1 MLFNSVAF
9 LLFLPAVVILYYL
22 LPHRYRW
29 ILLLGASYFFY
40 GSWKVEFLSL
50 ILLSTVVDY
59 SIARLLDSWRG
70 QRARRALVGL
80 SLIVN
85 LGVLFVFKYLQLFLP
100 DVDPM
105 IVNIYTVDFP
115 WKGFLKQA
123 IYFSIPVGISFY
135 TFQTLSYTL
144 DVYHRRVQ
152 PEKHLGKFALFVSF
166 FPQLVAGP
174 IERFGRLMPQLNTKQ
189 LFDYDNF
196 QTAFR
201 LMLYGFFLKMCIA
214 DNLAPLVDQVYDHP
228 DWYSSFTVL
237 LGTIGFGFQIYADFA
252 GYSLI
257 AQGAALLLG
266 IKLMDNFKTPYFSTS
281 IGEFW
286 KRWHISLSTWFRDY
300 LYIPLG
306 GSKQAA
312 WRWAIA
318 IMIVFVVSGFWH
330 GANYTFLIWGTIHGG
345 LYLIERILKPVG
357 VKVPQT
363 ARKVLGAILIFI
375 LVQLAWV
382 YFRADSVQHAESVLS
397 SLIRSKGTSTLQIPY
412 HVAIVFVVFTLM
424 EIAQYNVRVDA
435 FLGRFKTPIR
445 WILYAAILWCIAV
458 WSGLTNHPFIYFQ
471 F

>member
-9 LLFLPAVVILYYL
+9 LLFLPAVVIMYYL
-22 LPHRYRW
+22 LPHRLRW
-29 ILLLGASYFFY
+29 VLLLTASYFFY
-40 GSWKVEFLSL
+40 GSWKLEFLSL
-50 ILLSTVVDY
+50 IVLSTVVDY
-59 SIARLLDSWRG
+59 TIARFLDTWRG
-70 QRARRALVGL
+70 LWVRRTLVGL

-105 IVNIYTVDFP
+105 IVNIYTVDYP
-115 WKGFLKQA
+115 WRGFLKQA

-174 IERFGRLMPQLNTKQ
+174 IERFGRLMPQLKTEQFFNYK
-189 LFDYDNF
+189 NF

-214 DNLAPLVDQVYDHP
+214 DNLAPLVDQVYEHP
-228 DWYSSFTVL
+228 DWYSSLTVL
-237 LGTIGFGFQIYADFA
+237 LGTMGFGFQIYADFA

-257 AQGAALLLG
+257 AQGAALMLG

-306 GSKQAA
+306 GSKQAT

-330 GANYTFLIWGTIHGG
+330 GANYTFLIWGAIHGG
-345 LYLIERILKPVG
+345 LYLVERVLRPLSDKISSAVRKILG
-357 VKVPQT
+357 
-363 ARKVLGAILIFI
+363 GCLIFL

-382 YFRADSVQHAESVLS
+382 YFRADSVVHAKSVLS
-397 SLIRSKGTSTLQIPY
+397 TILHSEGTSMLQVPN
-412 HVAIVFVVFTLM
+412 HVLTVFVVFVLM
-424 EIAQYNVRVDA
+424 EVAQYNIRVDA
-435 FLGRFKTPIR
+435 LLGRFRTPIR
-445 WILYAAILWCIAV
+445 WMLYTAMLWCIAV

>member
-1 MLFNSVAF
+1 M
-9 LLFLPAVVILYYL
+9 
-22 LPHRYRW
+22 
-29 ILLLGASYFFY
+29 LLLAASYFFY
-40 GSWKVEFLSL
+40 GSWKLEFLSL
-50 ILLSTVVDY
+50 IVLSTLVDY
-59 SIARLLDSWRG
+59 TIARFLDTWRG
-70 QRARRALVGL
+70 LWARRALVGL
-80 SLIVN
+80 SLFVN

-105 IVNIYTVDFP
+105 IVNIYTVDYP

-174 IERFGRLMPQLNTKQ
+174 IERFGRLMPQLKTEQFFNYT
-189 LFDYDNF
+189 NF

-214 DNLAPLVDQVYDHP
+214 DNLAPLVDQVYEHP
-228 DWYSSFTVL
+228 DWYSSLTVL
-237 LGTIGFGFQIYADFA
+237 LGTMGFGFQIYADFA

-257 AQGAALLLG
+257 AQGAALMLG

-306 GSKQAA
+306 GSKQAT

-330 GANYTFLIWGTIHGG
+330 GANYTFLIWGGIHGG
-345 LYLIERILKPVG
+345 LYLVERGLSPISDKIPSAVRKILVG
-357 VKVPQT
+357 C
-363 ARKVLGAILIFI
+363 LIFV

-382 YFRADSVQHAESVLS
+382 YFRADSVGHAKSVLS
-397 SLIRSKGTSTLQIPY
+397 TILSSEGTSMLQIPY
-412 HVAIVFVVFTLM
+412 HVVIVLVVFMLM
-424 EIAQYNVRVDA
+424 EIAQYNIRVDA
-435 FLGRFKTPIR
+435 LLGRFSTPIR
-445 WILYAAILWCIAV
+445 WMLYTAMLWCIAV